1 MENNTKNET
10 LSRRSFFK
18 KAAGTALSVAALTI
32 IPNVFT
38 SCEIEVPDVPGGTT
52 SCGGVCKNTCQQTC
66 SSDCTANCR
75 TQCKSNSYYHPSG
88 CSLTSCKN
96 ACQRTCSGT
105 CYANASR

>member
-1 MENNTKNET
+1 MENNIQKEI

-18 KAAGTALSVAALTI
+18 KAAGTALSVAAFT

-96 ACQRTCSGT
+96 ACQSSCRGT